1 MVIFMRIENL
11 KESIESRLTTFRF
24 DETFW
29 RTKDQK
35 SVQKMMD
42 YIEEQVSLKLKNKQT
57 KNLFSVQAT
66 INRKSLH

>member
-1 MVIFMRIENL
+1 MRIENL
-11 KESIESRLTTFRF
+11 QESIESRLTTFRF

-29 RTKDQK
+29 RKKNQK

-42 YIEEQVSLKLKNKQT
+42 YIEEQVRLKLKNKQT
-57 KNLFSVQAT
+57 KNFFSVQAT